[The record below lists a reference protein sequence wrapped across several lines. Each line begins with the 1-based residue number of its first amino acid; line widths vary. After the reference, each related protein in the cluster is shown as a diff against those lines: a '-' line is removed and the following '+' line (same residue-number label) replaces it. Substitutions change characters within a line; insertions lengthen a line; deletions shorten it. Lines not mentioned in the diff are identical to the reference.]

1 MRRAGFTLIEIMIV
15 VGIIAI
21 MLASAVMSVASGR
34 GAVQVKEAT
43 RGVIQL
49 SRYASA
55 LALLRQ
61 RPVVVTYSR
70 CTRKSSVFSTKSL
83 EDTGSS
89 SQPEYSKIEV
99 RISGEATGSD
109 AAGSPSDPI
118 YREVDGK
125 TTLTAAEYSAENED
139 EADAPSARR
148 RSKAA
153 TGKGAA
159 AASAAPD
166 EKKGYFYSRRV
177 LDPDVLAKEDTEG
190 KYEGV
195 TFTVE
200 ILGEDGEPLDPATAA
215 SLSLPRPKRKNNSDA
230 SLFVDGVQIGA
241 DGEEEDLELDDY
253 PPVSVT
259 YETNGY
265 VVPHRIIVRLASED
279 ETSEGFVINISRS
292 GKATVGDVEE
302 EGRNVRRRRRR

>member
-34 GAVQVKEAT
+34 GAVQTKEAT

-49 SRYASA
+49 SRYAAA

-61 RPVVVTYSR
+61 RPVVVT
-70 CTRKSSVFSTKSL
+70 FHHN
-83 EDTGSS
+83 G
-89 SQPEYSKIEV
+89 KIEV
-99 RISGEATGSD
+99 RISGEATGSG

-125 TTLTAAEYSAENED
+125 TTLTAAEYAAEDENEAD
-139 EADAPSARR
+139 ESSGTPRGP
-148 RSKAA
+148 KAA
-153 TGKGAA
+153 EGEGGGSS
-159 AASAAPD
+159 SAAPD

-177 LDPDVLAKEDTEG
+177 LDPEVLAKEDTEG
-190 KYEGV
+190 QYEGV

-200 ILGEDGEPLDPATAA
+200 VLGEDGEPLDRDLAA
-215 SLSLPRPKRKNNSDA
+215 ARSLRQPKRERKD
-230 SLFVDGVQIGA
+230 A
-241 DGEEEDLELDDY
+241 DGETVEEEPEEEDE

-259 YETNGY
+259 YETNGN
-265 VVPHRIIVRLASED
+265 VNPHRIIVRLAGESEA
-279 ETSEGFVINISRS
+279 EEGFAINISRS
-292 GKATVGDVEE
+292 GKATVGDDEE
-302 EGRNVRRRRRR
+302 EDRNVRRRRRR

>member
-34 GAVQVKEAT
+34 GAVQTQEAT

-49 SRYASA
+49 SRYAAA

-61 RPVVVTYSR
+61 RPVVVT
-70 CTRKSSVFSTKSL
+70 FHHN
-83 EDTGSS
+83 G
-89 SQPEYSKIEV
+89 KIEV

-125 TTLTAAEYSAENED
+125 TTLTAAEYAAEDENEAD
-139 EADAPSARR
+139 EPSALRG
-148 RSKAA
+148 SKAA
-153 TGKGAA
+153 AGKEGGAS
-159 AASAAPD
+159 SAPPD

-177 LDPDVLAKEDTEG
+177 LDPEVLAKEDTEG
-190 KYEGV
+190 QYEGV

-200 ILGEDGEPLDPATAA
+200 VLGEDGEPLDRDLAA
-215 SLSLPRPKRKNNSDA
+215 ARSLRQPKRERKD
-230 SLFVDGVQIGA
+230 A
-241 DGEEEDLELDDY
+241 DGETMEEEPEEEDE

-259 YETNGY
+259 YETNGN
-265 VVPHRIIVRLASED
+265 VNPHRIIVRLAGESEA
-279 ETSEGFVINISRS
+279 EEGFAINISRS
-292 GKATVGDVEE
+292 GKATVGDDVEE
-302 EGRNVRRRRRR
+302 DRNVRRRRRR